1 MKTTHRN
8 FVFLTLILNLPAA
21 HATVTLTATDI
32 FSASSG
38 SNLGDLAITGDLSI
52 YKGLDVGTTVIGAT
66 TYSSINIDWYNT
78 APFSKTAS
86 FDITDANATFQWR
99 DNLAGGAAVR
109 NKMTLNPDNVLSL
122 YNAAGAAANIT
133 LSGNTGV
140 INLGG
145 IGGGISANGTPIFSL
160 DSAGKVNFSNSGT
173 SQNTNTTPS
182 TSPSTGALTLAGGLG
197 VAGSINTAGDS
208 YFNGVRVGKG
218 GGANISNTAVGY
230 DALLKDTT
238 GLRNT
243 ALGYYALRQNYT
255 GNDNTVVGYGFS
267 GSNTGSS
274 NSLFG
279 ANASLSGSNSI
290 VIGANAIGEGSNTT
304 VIGNIATTKTRLFGE
319 TVSGSLSVS
328 GGSHLGAT
336 AENLNYLQA
345 GVTGSYYGPV
355 KTGANFYQHDFL
367 FTKTGD
373 ETTGDFTAS
382 LGAFQTIGKD
392 LTVEISTFGSN
403 LDCGSAHYV
412 ISGKLG
418 EGQNDPV
425 FATEYNASGGAAD
438 IELMSYRWGSGTT
451 LGIKFNAKNDTPGQI
466 TQRTVQIKVSGFAS
480 AAPQDRS
487 DQFLST
493 PPIVK
498 VDSTVRPN
506 GGTITKT
513 ITAAE
518 IKLEGKVTITQP
530 QGDIS
535 MGIYQ

>member
-38 SNLGDLAITGDLSI
+38 SNLGDFAITGDLSI

-133 LSGNTGV
+133 LSGNTGL
-140 INLGG
+140 INLTGSG
-145 IGGGISANGTPIFSL
+145 SGISANGTPIFSL

-182 TSPSTGALTLAGGLG
+182 TSPTTGALTLAGGLG
-197 VAGSINTAGDS
+197 VAGSINTARDS
-208 YFNGVRVGKG
+208 YFNGVRVGTGAGTNG
-218 GGANISNTAVGY
+218 GYSTAVGNMVLGYNQSGQFNTAVGL
-230 DALLKDTT
+230 ATLCFNVS
-238 GLRNT
+238 GGWNT
-243 ALGYYALRQNYT
+243 AVGVSALGNNLNGFRNSALGMNAGASRGSTALTDAQESIFI
-255 GNDNTVVGYGFS
+255 GYGSS
-267 GSNTGSS
+267 GSNLV
-274 NSLFG
+274 N
-279 ANASLSGSNSI
+279 NNKNSI

-319 TVSGSLSVS
+319 TVSGSLTASGSLSVS

-336 AENLNYLQA
+336 AENLNYLPA

-382 LGAFQTIGKD
+382 LGSFQTIGKD

-412 ISGKLG
+412 ISGKSAVLIFSPN
-418 EGQNDPV
+418 EILKI
-425 FATEYNASGGAAD
+425 FAACV
-438 IELMSYRWGSGTT
+438 L
-451 LGIKFNAKNDTPGQI
+451 L
-466 TQRTVQIKVSGFAS
+466 
-480 AAPQDRS
+480 
-487 DQFLST
+487 
-493 PPIVK
+493 
-498 VDSTVRPN
+498 
-506 GGTITKT
+506 
-513 ITAAE
+513 
-518 IKLEGKVTITQP
+518 
-530 QGDIS
+530 
-535 MGIYQ
+535 